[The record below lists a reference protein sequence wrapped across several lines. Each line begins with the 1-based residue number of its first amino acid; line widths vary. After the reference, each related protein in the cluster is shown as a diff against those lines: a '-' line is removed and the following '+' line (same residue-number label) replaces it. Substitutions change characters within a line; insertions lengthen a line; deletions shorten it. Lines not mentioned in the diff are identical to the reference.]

1 MSPLVDSVLS
11 KISSTGTQTQPFF
24 QSSSLDFIG
33 NKAKKIV
40 SSFGL
45 HVVGFDVD
53 ANRLGGLLGI
63 DKPIDFSTN
72 TSLLI

>member
-1 MSPLVDSVLS
+1 VRPLADSVLS
-11 KISSTGTQTQPFF
+11 KILSTGTQTQPFF

-33 NKAKKIV
+33 NKAEKII

-45 HVVGFDVD
+45 HVGFDVD
-53 ANRLGGLLGI
+53 ANRLGRLLGI